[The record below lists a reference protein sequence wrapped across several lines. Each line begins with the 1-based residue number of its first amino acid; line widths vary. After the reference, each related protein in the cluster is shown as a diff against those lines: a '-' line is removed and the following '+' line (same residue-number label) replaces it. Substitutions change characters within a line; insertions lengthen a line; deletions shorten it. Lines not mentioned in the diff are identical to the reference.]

1 MNLENQFAVAVPPA
15 QLFPLL
21 RELERIAPCL
31 PGAAITERVD
41 ADTYRGTVTVKVGPI
56 TVAYQGT
63 ARVIE
68 VDAAAS
74 RLVMRCE
81 GRETRGAGSA
91 AATITL
97 ELTPTE
103 AGGSAGAIHSD
114 VAISGRVAQFG
125 RGVMQD
131 IADRILGEFARCVET
146 TIAAAAAAAPP
157 AAPVAPATDWAVD
170 PQPSPALAVPPA
182 PAPPPAAPAAVGQVG
197 VLGLLFRVLLDRL
210 LGRRR

>member
-146 TIAAAAAAAPP
+146 TIAAAAAAAP
-157 AAPVAPATDWAVD
+157 VAPAAGGEAG
-170 PQPSPALAVPPA
+170 PPPGPAPAVPPA

>member
-1 MNLENQFAVAVPPA
+1 MNLENHFAVAVPPE

-63 ARVIE
+63 ARVVE
-68 VDAAAS
+68 VDPVAS

-97 ELTPTE
+97 ELSPTE
-103 AGGSAGAIHSD
+103 AGGSAGTIRSE

-131 IADRILGEFARCVET
+131 IADRLLGEFARCVET
-146 TIAAAAAAAPP
+146 TVSAAA
-157 AAPVAPATDWAVD
+157 T
-170 PQPSPALAVPPA
+170 PA
-182 PAPPPAAPAAVGQVG
+182 PAPAPAGDGAPGPAPGPAAPAAGGEPPTAPPVPAATGQVG
-197 VLGLLFRVLLDRL
+197 VLGLLFRVLLDRIL
-210 LGRRR
+210 RRRR